1 MWGLSGC
8 LQSTVWSWKITASER
23 QHLSKRSTGPAGL
36 RRAHARH
43 QHQLLGSPWHSRPP
57 APFPDAPQKSLSP
70 APPRETSRCP
80 EVSVPAP
87 LTLPCHLIPCTD
99 MSRPPQGRTSP
110 PLLLPGED
118 PGVGAQPW
126 ARSEL
131 GGRLLERGLLRALA
145 HVGSAPCCPPL
156 PLLVPTCLPGSGQED
171 PSARTPTSHWWK
183 WGPDLWVSPARSSP
197 TQVTPEHSRTCSDR
211 GVPRKHG
218 LPASPTSLAL
228 SLGLGKASRNPLTR
242 KNWAVEGSGPAA
254 PRDACPCRGASH
266 HEAEGS
272 CGVQGPVLTPSAF
285 CSEEVMQAASQTRG
299 PALSKDA
306 GHSRDWKGA
315 FPGVHTRL
323 PTRAWLPATT
333 NATGLQT
340 NPRISW

>member
-1 MWGLSGC
+1 M
-8 LQSTVWSWKITASER
+8 
-23 QHLSKRSTGPAGL
+23 
-36 RRAHARH
+36 
-43 QHQLLGSPWHSRPP
+43 
-57 APFPDAPQKSLSP
+57 
-70 APPRETSRCP
+70 
-80 EVSVPAP
+80 PAP

-99 MSRPPQGRTSP
+99 TSRPPQGRTSP

-131 GGRLLERGLLRALA
+131 GGCLLERGLLQPRGL
-145 HVGSAPCCPPL
+145 CP
-156 PLLVPTCLPGSGQED
+156 LVPTCLPGSEQGD
-171 PSARTPTSHWWK
+171 PSARSPTSHWWK
-183 WGPDLWVSPARSSP
+183 RGPDLWVSPARSSP
-197 TQVTPEHSRTCSDR
+197 TQVTPEHSRTCSAR

-254 PRDACPCRGASH
+254 PRDACPCRGASD
-266 HEAEGS
+266 HEAEES

-299 PALSKDA
+299 PALSEDA